1 MPRSRLFLILAL
13 LIITLVVSLLSTRFL
28 QRSQEVTF
36 SLFAPLF
43 HSSAFVKKQLGGL
56 GKHLMTLDELD
67 TEYRRLVLEN
77 KKLQAEN
84 DLLRGLEEENI
95 KLRAT
100 LDYRERSAFRLLPAT
115 VVTRDHS
122 VWWNTIKINRGSK
135 DGLAPDMPV
144 ITDRGLVGKIT
155 VVTDHLSEVMLVTD
169 EDCKVAVKVEG
180 TREQGIASGLRA
192 STGDLELC
200 FLNKLADLKSGQKVY
215 TAGVSGGI
223 FPSGIEVGTVK
234 SFQVRELDGQAILDP
249 AADLNNLEDVF
260 IIVGAK

>member
-1 MPRSRLFLILAL
+1 MPRSRFSIILAL
-13 LIITLVVSLLSTRFL
+13 FIAAFCVTLLSTRL
-28 QRSQEVTF
+28 LKRAQEETL
-36 SLFAPLF
+36 SLFSPF
-43 HSSAFVKKQLGGL
+43 FNSSAFVKKQLGGL
-56 GKHLMTLDELD
+56 GKHLMTLNELD
-67 TEYRRLVLEN
+67 AEYHRLLLEN

-115 VVTRDHS
+115 VISRDHS

-135 DGLAPDMPV
+135 EGIAPDMPV
-144 ITDRGLVGKIT
+144 ITDRGLVGKT
-155 VVTDHLSEVMLVTD
+155 TSVTDHLSVVMLVTD

-180 TREQGIASGLRA
+180 TREQGIESGLRA
-192 STGDLELC
+192 STGDLQLC
-200 FLNKLADLKSGQKVY
+200 FLDKLADLKSGQKVY

-260 IIVGAK
+260 VIVGAK

>member
-1 MPRSRLFLILAL
+1 MPRSRFFLILSL
-13 LIITLVVSLLSTRFL
+13 LLLLLCFSLLSTRFFE
-28 QRSQEVTF
+28 RAQEATF
-36 SLFAPLF
+36 SFFSPLF
-43 HSSAFVKKQLGGL
+43 SSTAFVKKQLGGL

-67 TEYRRLVLEN
+67 AEYRRLLLEN

-84 DLLRGLEEENI
+84 DLLHGLEEENI

-100 LDYRERSAFRLLPAT
+100 LDYREHSAFRLLPAT
-115 VVTRDHS
+115 IVTRDHS

-135 DGLAPDMPV
+135 DGVAPDMPV
-144 ITDRGLVGKIT
+144 ITDRGLVGKT
-155 VVTDHLSEVMLVTD
+155 TMVTDHLTEVMLVTD

-192 STGDLELC
+192 STGDLELS
-200 FLNKLADLKSGQKVY
+200 FLDKLADLKSGQKVY

-260 IIVGAK
+260 VIVGAK

>member
-1 MPRSRLFLILAL
+1 MPRSRLFLFLVL
-13 LIITLVVSLLSTRFL
+13 LFTLISFSLLSTRFT
-28 QRSQEVTF
+28 QRAQEAAF
-36 SLFAPLF
+36 SFFTPIF
-43 HSSAFVKKQLGGL
+43 HSSAFVKKQIGGL

-67 TEYRRLVLEN
+67 TEYRILLLEN
-77 KKLQAEN
+77 KKLQSEN

-115 VVTRDHS
+115 VITRDHS
-122 VWWNTIKINRGSK
+122 VWWNTIKINRGFK
-135 DGLAPDMPV
+135 DGVTPDMPV
-144 ITDRGLVGKIT
+144 ITDRGLVGKT
-155 VVTDHLSEVMLVTD
+155 TSVTDHLSVVMLVTD

-180 TREQGIASGLRA
+180 TREQGIESGLRA
-192 STGDLELC
+192 STGDLQLC
-200 FLNKLADLKSGQKVY
+200 FLDKLADLKSGQKVY

-234 SFQVRELDGQAILDP
+234 SFRVRELDGQAILDP

-260 IIVGAK
+260 VIVGAK

>member
-1 MPRSRLFLILAL
+1 MPRSRLFLFLVLLLAV
-13 LIITLVVSLLSTRFL
+13 ICFPLLSPHFT
-28 QRSQEVTF
+28 QRAQGAALSFF
-36 SLFAPLF
+36 SPLF
-43 HSSAFVKKQLGGL
+43 YSSAFVKRQIGGL

-67 TEYRRLVLEN
+67 TEYRRLLLEN
-77 KKLQAEN
+77 KKLQSEN

-135 DGLAPDMPV
+135 EGVAPDMPV
-144 ITDRGLVGKIT
+144 ITDRGLVGKT
-155 VVTDHLSEVMLVTD
+155 TSVTDHLSVVMLVTD

-180 TREQGIASGLRA
+180 TREQGIESGLRA
-192 STGDLELC
+192 STGDLQLC
-200 FLNKLADLKSGQKVY
+200 FLDKLADLKSGQKVY

-249 AADLNNLEDVF
+249 SADLNNLEDVF
-260 IIVGAK
+260 VIVGAK

>member
-1 MPRSRLFLILAL
+1 MPRSRLFLFSAL
-13 LIITLVVSLLSTRFL
+13 LLAIISVAFLSTHFA
-28 QRSQEVTF
+28 QRAQGVTLSFF
-36 SLFAPLF
+36 SPLF
-43 HSSAFVKKQLGGL
+43 NSSAFLKKQLGGL

-67 TEYRRLVLEN
+67 AEYRRLVLEN
-77 KKLQAEN
+77 KRLQSEN
-84 DLLRGLEEENI
+84 DLLRGLEEENM

-115 VVTRDHS
+115 VISRDHS

-135 DGLAPDMPV
+135 DGITPDMPV
-144 ITDRGLVGKIT
+144 ITDRGLVGKT
-155 VVTDHLSEVMLVTD
+155 TSVTDHLSVAMLVTD

-180 TREQGIASGLRA
+180 TREQGIESGLRA
-192 STGDLELC
+192 STGDLQLC
-200 FLNKLADLKSGQKVY
+200 FLDKLADLKSGQKVY

-260 IIVGAK
+260 VIVGAK